1 MAGGAWGGLDRAI
14 EAPVC
19 FLEADVVRQ
28 LIAVRVELTHLTL
41 GLQWV
46 THSTID
52 AAGDG

>member
-1 MAGGAWGGLDRAI
+1 MAGGMWWGLDGAV

-19 FLEADVVRQ
+19 FLEANVVSQ

-46 THSTID
+46 THDTID